1 MAYHSVNGPR
11 SIIFSLLKTN
21 GFWELLNAVP
31 WVFSLWTFTICR
43 CSSSGDTWTTR
54 FFCQTA
60 TSSST
65 TSSQSPIWFSQLM
78 YTTLNPHVVVFL
90 HTVGNSTSPLLLQWS
105 DIGGQGEGQH
115 PTRASR
121 EEPCQLKLLLQA
133 MAPVP
138 AGREGGGKSRSQQDH
153 QWMKVLTEVK
163 EKQVFYKYPALEW
176 GVCSSDETGKSSI
189 TCPCWTKGKSYL
201 HPLLLTHYFNSKSQK
216 IVFVQEQAQ

>member
-1 MAYHSVNGPR
+1 MAKGRWHITVLMGHALL
-11 SIIFSLLKTN
+11 SLSPLETN

-31 WVFSLWTFTICR
+31 WVFSLWTFTICC

-78 YTTLNPHVVVFL
+78 YTTSNPHVAVFL

-105 DIGGQGEGQH
+105 DIGRQGQGQH

-121 EEPCQLKLLLQA
+121 EEPRQLKLLLQA

-138 AGREGGGKSRSQQDH
+138 AGREGGGKAGHSRAVSEWKFYLKSRKSKYLINILLWNGECVPQMRH
-153 QWMKVLTEVK
+153 GTLLLTH
-163 EKQVFYKYPALEW
+163 
-176 GVCSSDETGKSSI
+176 
-189 TCPCWTKGKSYL
+189 L
-201 HPLLLTHYFNSKSQK
+201 HPLLLTLHFNSESQK
-216 IVFVQEQAQ
+216 IVFVQEKAQ

>member
-1 MAYHSVNGPR
+1 MAKGRWHITVLMGHALL
-11 SIIFSLLKTN
+11 SLSPPETN

-31 WVFSLWTFTICR
+31 WVFSLWTFTICC

-78 YTTLNPHVVVFL
+78 YTTSNPHVAVFL

-105 DIGGQGEGQH
+105 DIGGQGQGQH

-121 EEPCQLKLLLQA
+121 EEPRQLKLLLQA

-138 AGREGGGKSRSQQDH
+138 AGREGGGESRSQQGR
-153 QWMKVLTEVK
+153 QWMKVLPEVK

-176 GVCSSDETGKSSI
+176 GVCSSDETGNLATYTPPSLA
-189 TCPCWTKGKSYL
+189 TYTL
-201 HPLLLTHYFNSKSQK
+201 FQ
-216 IVFVQEQAQ
+216 